1 MMAAMSPTSEQEA
14 AVTTTGRALLVEAGA
29 GTGKTWVLVQRFI
42 HLLSRYPD
50 WPLDS
55 IVAITFTEKATR
67 EMRGRIRR
75 AVAAMVTPQTP
86 ADSPWRRRLDELEL
100 LQISTIHGL
109 CSRILRENAIDAG
122 VDPFFEVLDEQEADL
137 LKDEAVR
144 QALAELVEQE
154 SPCLALLD
162 TLRVWDLQGEMAVL
176 LNQRGTVQHLF
187 DELPGPAALL
197 ARWRAEI
204 AAMGRRAWEHRIRQ
218 DAGLRETL
226 SDLPLVP
233 ITDPADGLAG
243 AVRLAQEGC
252 RLLQTGDLL
261 GAARCWLGIDLRG
274 GRAAN
279 WADVAALKEML
290 KTLREAAKAL
300 ESTGALEEIGPA
312 DEAAAVM
319 LQLWRDLWRHLLATY
334 DRLKE
339 ARQAL
344 DFDDLEWL
352 AWKLLAQ
359 SPRPRRL
366 ADFVAGINHLM
377 VDEFQDTNITQQR
390 IVYSLAHP
398 AEEGRLFVVGDAKQS
413 IYRFRQA
420 QVAVFNRTSH
430 DIESLTGHPAL
441 PLSRSFRTHSSLV
454 SALNDLFDRV
464 LQPLGAD
471 HADYEARP
479 GRLSAQRPA
488 PPPSPIAPAPVEMI
502 LLPQVDA
509 REQKVSA
516 EDGRI
521 WEAHQLARR
530 LLDLYRGKFQVWDK
544 EEQRY
549 RAFRFSDAAI
559 LFRATTNL
567 PLYEESFKQA
577 GLPYLTVSG
586 RGYYDRPE
594 VRDLIA
600 LLSCLY
606 APGDDL
612 NLAAVLRSPLFSLS
626 DETLYSLRWHRADGS
641 RAETP
646 VAFAGALREP
656 PPTAQPEEV
665 TFARATLEA
674 LWGRV
679 GRVDVWQLLRQAI
692 DATGY
697 EATLILADAGLGGTG
712 RRYANVV
719 KFLALARDRG
729 KADLS
734 DFLRRLQDLQAR
746 EAREGEAPAAAA
758 EAAPDGTPG
767 PGAVQLLSIHAA
779 KGLEFP
785 VTVVADLGRRSRG
798 GFGSP
803 RILHDP
809 AYGLVCLSR
818 DEDGDWL
825 EPASYTWARWLDG
838 QMEEAE
844 NRRLLYVACTRAADL
859 LILSGRVGDSSAWLA
874 TLQSIWEV
882 PAKGDP
888 ESLLDFDGYRL
899 RVLRPLDRPEVQP
912 VEEEVP
918 EPGPAVTEMPALA
931 RSLAGALPPPP
942 AAVTALTRHRDARDR
957 LYRVAGIDPV
967 ERTKARATTR
977 QVGNVVHRA
986 LAHWDCLSW
995 PPAKIQDLLEDFARR
1010 EGLAH
1015 PDERHDAVVRSLKML
1030 RTLRGGKLYLDIK
1043 DARRRMTEVPF
1054 VAELHGRRVHGAM
1067 DLLYQIREGDWHLL
1081 EWKTESYRPNEHRRQ
1096 LAVYALAA
1104 ERILGQR
1111 PRAALCYLQDTELDC
1126 REIPYG
1132 ELDRLAREALNPHRK
1147 P

>member
-1 MMAAMSPTSEQEA
+1 
-14 AVTTTGRALLVEAGA
+14 
-29 GTGKTWVLVQRFI
+29 
-42 HLLSRYPD
+42 
-50 WPLDS
+50 
-55 IVAITFTEKATR
+55 
-67 EMRGRIRR
+67 
-75 AVAAMVTPQTP
+75 
-86 ADSPWRRRLDELEL
+86 
-100 LQISTIHGL
+100 
-109 CSRILRENAIDAG
+109 
-122 VDPFFEVLDEQEADL
+122 
-137 LKDEAVR
+137 
-144 QALAELVEQE
+144 
-154 SPCLALLD
+154 
-162 TLRVWDLQGEMAVL
+162 
-176 LNQRGTVQHLF
+176 
-187 DELPGPAALL
+187 
-197 ARWRAEI
+197 
-204 AAMGRRAWEHRIRQ
+204 
-218 DAGLRETL
+218 
-226 SDLPLVP
+226 
-233 ITDPADGLAG
+233 
-243 AVRLAQEGC
+243 
-252 RLLQTGDLL
+252 
-261 GAARCWLGIDLRG
+261 
-274 GRAAN
+274 
-279 WADVAALKEML
+279 
-290 KTLREAAKAL
+290 
-300 ESTGALEEIGPA
+300 
-312 DEAAAVM
+312 
-319 LQLWRDLWRHLLATY
+319 
-334 DRLKE
+334 
-339 ARQAL
+339 
-344 DFDDLEWL
+344 
-352 AWKLLAQ
+352 
-359 SPRPRRL
+359 
-366 ADFVAGINHLM
+366 
-377 VDEFQDTNITQQR
+377 
-390 IVYSLAHP
+390 
-398 AEEGRLFVVGDAKQS
+398 
-413 IYRFRQA
+413 
-420 QVAVFNRTSH
+420 
-430 DIESLTGHPAL
+430 
-441 PLSRSFRTHSSLV
+441 
-454 SALNDLFDRV
+454 
-464 LQPLGAD
+464 
-471 HADYEARP
+471 
-479 GRLSAQRPA
+479 
-488 PPPSPIAPAPVEMI
+488 
-502 LLPQVDA
+502 
-509 REQKVSA
+509 
-516 EDGRI
+516 
-521 WEAHQLARR
+521 
-530 LLDLYRGKFQVWDK
+530 
-544 EEQRY
+544 
-549 RAFRFSDAAI
+549 
-559 LFRATTNL
+559 
-567 PLYEESFKQA
+567 
-577 GLPYLTVSG
+577 
-586 RGYYDRPE
+586 
-594 VRDLIA
+594 
-600 LLSCLY
+600 
-606 APGDDL
+606 
-612 NLAAVLRSPLFSLS
+612 
-626 DETLYSLRWHRADGS
+626 
-641 RAETP
+641 
-646 VAFAGALREP
+646 LREP

-809 AYGLVCLSR
+809 AYGLVCLNR
-818 DEDGDWL
+818 DEDGDWQ
-825 EPASYTWARWLDG
+825 EPSSYTWARWLDG

-912 VEEEVP
+912 VEEEQP

-957 LYRVAGIDPV
+957 LHRVAGIDPV
-967 ERTKARATTR
+967 ERTKARATTL

-995 PPAKIQDLLEDFARR
+995 PPAKIQDLLDDFAWR

-1015 PDERHDAVVRSLKML
+1015 PGERHDAVVRSLKML

-1054 VAELHGRRVHGAM
+1054 VAELHGRLVHGAM
-1067 DLLYQIREGDWHLL
+1067 DLLYQDREGEWHLL
-1081 EWKTESYRPNEHRRQ
+1081 EWKTESYRPNEHRQQ

-1111 PRAALCYLQDTELDC
+1111 PRAALCYLQDTELDR